1 MCLTAD
7 LGVQS
12 LIPALSHSFMEID
25 HEINSMA
32 ILLPSTDSRRFV
44 VSYMQKYVQEIPVNH
59 SVKLVQGKS
68 VAR

>member
-1 MCLTAD
+1 MCLIAD
-7 LGVQS
+7 LGVPS

-44 VSYMQKYVQEIPVNH
+44 VSYMRKYVHDILVNH
-59 SVKLVQGKS
+59 LVKIVQEKS
-68 VAR
+68 VVR